1 MLPLEIASSS
11 SSNTKH
17 GTNWILYIGFEVDD
31 IKMEN
36 WQDKL
41 VTGCAKL
48 IFLFFLLFSLSF
60 SSNFFAIF
68 SFVYLFVC
76 FLFLAAFS
84 SGFFLCIIFVL
95 LLFLLSESSDF
106 WYNWL
111 QIMTLN
117 SNSEQM
123 S

>member
-36 WQDKL
+36 WQDKS
-41 VTGCAKL
+41 VTRGAKL

-68 SFVYLFVC
+68 SFV
-76 FLFLAAFS
+76 FLSAFS
-84 SGFFLCIIFVL
+84 SSFFLCIIFVFVF
-95 LLFLLSESSDF
+95 LLFFLSESSDF

-123 S
+123 L